1 MNLNI
6 KTITDKIMPALMAF
20 AKHIKVIFAVVLVL
34 VFGFLVARIGLLSRS
49 EPSVEAVDKA
59 VLEIKR
65 PRIDKDAVAKIY
77 ELRDQNIQ
85 VQTLFQQA
93 RENPFSE

>member
-1 MNLNI
+1 MKLDIKALLNKISPMFALVI
-6 KTITDKIMPALMAF
+6 KRFTIVF
-20 AKHIKVIFAVVLVL
+20 AGILVL
-34 VFGFLVARIGLLSRS
+34 VYGFLVIRIGLLSRL
-49 EPSVEAVDKA
+49 EPSPEAVDEA
-59 VLEIKR
+59 VKDIKR

-93 RENPFSE
+93 RDNPFSE

>member
-1 MNLNI
+1 MNINL
-6 KTITDKIMPALMAF
+6 KTVQQKVMPVLMSLISQVKF
-20 AKHIKVIFAVVLVL
+20 VFAVVLAL
-34 VFGFLVARIGLLSRS
+34 VYGFLIVRIGLLSKS
-49 EPSVEAVDKA
+49 EPNIDAVDGA
-59 VLEIKR
+59 LLEIKR

-85 VQTLFQQA
+85 VQTFFQQA

>member
-6 KTITDKIMPALMAF
+6 KTILEKFVTIFMSIAG
-20 AKHIKVIFAVVLVL
+20 HIKIVFAVILVM
-34 VFGFLVARIGLLSRS
+34 VYGFLVLRIGLLSRA
-49 EPSVEAVDKA
+49 EPNIDAVDEA
-59 VLEIKR
+59 LLEIKR

-93 RENPFSE
+93 RENPFTE